1 MAETRHIIAT
11 SLRSGLGCEVKRTM
25 RLLNVKTLK
34 LESYHHAETTP
45 PYAILSHVW
54 EEEEVTFQDIDESV
68 LGEDFRELQN
78 RFTQLEKQFNNLRQL
93 VAESAYNVSAST
105 SDQSSASHMESSSTE
120 IRGQTSLSSSPP
132 ESPALARAKRLKG
145 WSKLQG
151 CCHEADRF
159 GLHHVWIDT
168 CCIDK
173 SNSSELSEA
182 INSMFA
188 WYRDAELCLA
198 YLSDASDVKDAFDPT
213 RPSKWFSRGW
223 TLQELVAPRKMLFFQ
238 RDWEPLGTRLYLD
251 YRIEQ
256 ITTIPVVVLENGI
269 TGKYD
274 QEFSIATK
282 MSWAAQRETTR
293 SEDRAYSLMGLF
305 QVNMPT
311 LYGEGGESAFQR
323 LQSEVFAASGD
334 HSTLAWCSN
343 QFRVLTRPQIDNAM
357 LHNAPRHMTK
367 LLAPT
372 VESFSPSPRYQD
384 LPVNLVN
391 RFDIAAT
398 DTVIPYYPVLLR
410 HPYELRNSNLQNS
423 GSANQAKYSES
434 SHGMRVQLL
443 LERVYADARTDC
455 HIFIAH
461 LACRMKQSSQRIGI
475 LLISER
481 LGQFQRLFP
490 DVLVSIDEKFQT
502 MSRLM
507 LEDVYITQK
516 GSSGQNHLSPSP
528 KYGSVPRNFFGKY
541 SIRLLDRE
549 VEKSG
554 FALLQS
560 TTCQRVNIP
569 GGKLLTFGGTNPKS
583 GPSFGKLMASD
594 YAGQLT
600 FSWGSID
607 FDRANIL
614 LFGRQWDQS
623 SHLIAVVW
631 LRFQDLLKISVLED
645 VDPAKPIPD
654 DISFASYNIYDTFIS
669 HWQEKAG
676 ETGGINVV
684 FREEKV
690 DLYSLEGREKNMYV
704 IIL

>member
-1 MAETRHIIAT
+1 
-11 SLRSGLGCEVKRTM
+11 M
-25 RLLNVKTLK
+25 RLLNVETLR
-34 LESYHHAETTP
+34 LESYHHVETTP

-54 EEEEVTFQDIDESV
+54 EEEEVTFQDIDEPF
-68 LGEDFRELQN
+68 LGKDFRELQN
-78 RFTQLEKQFNNLRQL
+78 RFNELEKQFNDIRQL
-93 VAESAYNVSAST
+93 IAGSGSQISPST
-105 SDQSSASHMESSSTE
+105 SDHSLASPVESSTFGLRDISSDPAE
-120 IRGQTSLSSSPP
+120 I
-132 ESPALARAKRLKG
+132 PALIRAKRLKG
-145 WSKLQG
+145 WSKLEG
-151 CCHEADRF
+151 CCHEAARF
-159 GLHHVWIDT
+159 GLRHVWIDT

-198 YLSDASDVKDAFDPT
+198 YLSDASDVKDAFDPS

-223 TLQELVAPRKMLFFQ
+223 TLQELLAPSKMLFFQ
-238 RDWEPLGTRLYLD
+238 REWEPLGTRSYLA

-256 ITTIPVVVLENGI
+256 ITMVPLVVLQRGI
-269 TGKYD
+269 TAVHDK
-274 QEFSIATK
+274 EFSIATK
-282 MSWAAQRETTR
+282 MSWAAQRKTTR

-305 QVNMPT
+305 EVNMPT
-311 LYGEGGESAFQR
+311 LYGEGGQSAFQR
-323 LQSEVFAASGD
+323 LQSEIFARSGD
-334 HSTLAWCSN
+334 HSILAWCSD
-343 QFRVLTRPQIDNAM
+343 QFRVLKRSQINATM
-357 LHNAPRHMTK
+357 LENAPRQITK
-367 LLAPT
+367 LLAPG

-398 DTVIPYYPVLLR
+398 DTVIPFYPMLSR
-410 HPYELRNSNLQNS
+410 HPYEVRTSNLQNS
-423 GSANQAKYSES
+423 GSASEAKYSES

-443 LERVYADARTDC
+443 LERVHADTATNC

-461 LACRMKQSSQRIGI
+461 LACGMDTTNQRIGI

-481 LGQFQRLFP
+481 LGQFHRLYP
-490 DVLVSIDEKFQT
+490 DVLVSIDDKFHS
-502 MSRLM
+502 MSRLI

-516 GSSGQNHLSPSP
+516 GSSGQDYVSRPSR
-528 KYGSVPRNFFGKY
+528 YGSTPRNFFSKY
-541 SIRLLDRE
+541 SIRILDQE

-554 FALLQS
+554 FSLLES
-560 TTCQRVNIP
+560 TPCQRNNIS
-569 GGKLLTFGGTNPKS
+569 GGKLLTFGGINQQS
-583 GPSFGKLMASD
+583 GPSFGKLTASD
-594 YAGQLT
+594 YAGLLT
-600 FSWGSID
+600 FSWGTIN

-631 LRFQDLLKISVLED
+631 LRYQDSLKISVLED

-684 FREEKV
+684 FREEKTEP
-690 DLYSLEGREKNMYV
+690 YSSAEREKKMHVV
-704 IIL
+704 IL

>member
-1 MAETRHIIAT
+1 
-11 SLRSGLGCEVKRTM
+11 M
-25 RLLNVKTLK
+25 RLLNVESLK

-54 EEEEVTFQDIDESV
+54 EEEEVTFQDIDEPF
-68 LGEDFRELQN
+68 LGQEFRELQK
-78 RFTQLEKQFNNLRQL
+78 RFDELEQKFTDIKQFIAN
-93 VAESAYNVSAST
+93 SKSHVSPSV
-105 SDQSSASHMESSSTE
+105 SDQSLASPVEPVSLKSPKE
-120 IRGQTSLSSSPP
+120 IGVPLGNPG
-132 ESPALARAKRLKG
+132 LARAKRLKG
-145 WSKLQG
+145 WSKLEG
-151 CCHEADRF
+151 CCKEAARF

-198 YLSDASDVKDAFDPT
+198 YLSDAESVKDAFDT
-213 RPSKWFSRGW
+213 SRPSKWFSRGW
-223 TLQELVAPRKMLFFQ
+223 TLQELLAPSKMIFFQ
-238 RDWEPLGTRLYLD
+238 RDWEPLGTRSYLD

-256 ITTIPVVVLENGI
+256 ITTIPVVILKNGI
-269 TGKYD
+269 TGEYD
-274 QEFSIATK
+274 EEFSIATK
-282 MSWAAQRETTR
+282 MSWAAQRKTTR

-311 LYGEGGESAFQR
+311 LYGEGGQSAFQR
-323 LQSEVFAASGD
+323 LQSEIFAASGD
-334 HSTLAWCSN
+334 HSILAWCSD
-343 QFRVLTRPQIDNAM
+343 QFRMLARPQINDAM
-357 LHNAPRHMTK
+357 LNSVPRQITK
-367 LLAPT
+367 LLAPE

-391 RFDIAAT
+391 RFDIAST
-398 DTVIPYYPVLLR
+398 DTVIPFYPMLVR
-410 HPYELRNSNLQNS
+410 HPYDLRTPNLKNSS
-423 GSANQAKYSES
+423 SANGAKYSES

-443 LERVYADARTDC
+443 LERVWVDVRTDC

-461 LACRMKQSSQRIGI
+461 LACRMQTSKQIIGI

-490 DVLVSIDEKFQT
+490 DVLVSIDQNFHS

-516 GSSGQNHLSPSP
+516 GSGGQNGLSRTL
-528 KYGSVPRNFFGKY
+528 KYGSMRRRFFGKY
-541 SIRLLDRE
+541 SICILDKE
-549 VEKSG
+549 VERSG

-560 TTCQRVNIP
+560 TACQRARIE
-569 GGKLLTFGGTNPKS
+569 GGKLLTFGGNDQRRGQP
-583 GPSFGKLMASD
+583 FGKLKASD
-594 YAGQLT
+594 YAGMLT
-600 FSWGSID
+600 FSWGTIN
-607 FDRANIL
+607 FHRANIL

-631 LRFQDLLKISVLED
+631 LRFEDSLKISVLED

-654 DISFASYNIYDTFIS
+654 DISFTSYDIYETFIS
-669 HWQEKAG
+669 HWAEKAG
-676 ETGGINVV
+676 DTGGINVV
-684 FREEKV
+684 FREEKREP
-690 DLYSLEGREKNMYV
+690 DAMEEREKKMHVV
-704 IIL
+704 IL